1 MLQRRRHGRSHA
13 PRSNHSRHA
22 KSYKVVCSGCG
33 KEVVIPVLPPDGKQL
48 VCMDCFVKSGISK
61 EAT

>member
-13 PRSNHSRHA
+13 PKSKHFRHP

-33 KEVVIPVLPPDGKQL
+33 KEVITPVLPPDDKKL
-48 VCMDCFVKSGISK
+48 LCMECFSKSGISK
-61 EAT
+61 EET